1 MLGFGVI
8 NTPAIQGMT
17 NSFNT
22 NSGIVSF
29 PSCEINL
36 MLTLNLFNRF
46 FINNNM
52 IKSYVPKHV

>member
-46 FINNNM
+46 FH
-52 IKSYVPKHV
+52 K